1 MLVTRVDEAQTLSN
15 TFERPTMLF
24 GVLNVGESVV
34 DAARLLRIEAAA
46 IVQPDPV
53 VYRVVVH
60 WNEEPPPDPNGKF
73 DLRITPWSTDT
84 YTTPDIWVNS
94 QKNDQGAKM
103 IFDSHEPGD
112 DTKPTLNG
120 DKPWVKHKNT
130 IFARVSNSGVQGAT
144 DVFVTAYITSPPG
157 IGDNGS
163 WETLTTKKV
172 DAIAAND
179 SKIVQFDWTPAV
191 DKHTCMSVAI
201 FPQPGEISPK
211 NNRAQENVVNFDSA
225 GSSSHE
231 PVLLEAEVRSPF
243 SVWRLVDLRVRGLPL
258 GWHAVVDKQ
267 WVWVPPKGS
276 APVTAVIWTDLDSP
290 RAQEGKRISAEA
302 LPRVEGWTD
311 FGTHRYLPIG
321 GILAPIR
328 ANKRTRIVF
337 EASAF
342 QGQIRVIGAL
352 QPRSADVPGVV
363 EITNAAGASR
373 LFPFKS
379 NSVGDILVD
388 AVAVP
393 GRYDVQVF
401 TSSTAAAAEAESDVR
416 QVLVPA

>member
-1 MLVTRVDEAQTLSN
+1 
-15 TFERPTMLF
+15 
-24 GVLNVGESVV
+24 
-34 DAARLLRIEAAA
+34 
-46 IVQPDPV
+46 
-53 VYRVVVH
+53 
-60 WNEEPPPDPNGKF
+60 
-73 DLRITPWSTDT
+73 
-84 YTTPDIWVNS
+84 
-94 QKNDQGAKM
+94 
-103 IFDSHEPGD
+103 
-112 DTKPTLNG
+112 
-120 DKPWVKHKNT
+120 
-130 IFARVSNSGVQGAT
+130 
-144 DVFVTAYITSPPG
+144 
-157 IGDNGS
+157 
-163 WETLTTKKV
+163 
-172 DAIAAND
+172 
-179 SKIVQFDWTPAV
+179 
-191 DKHTCMSVAI
+191 
-201 FPQPGEISPK
+201 
-211 NNRAQENVVNFDSA
+211 
-225 GSSSHE
+225 
-231 PVLLEAEVRSPF
+231 
-243 SVWRLVDLRVRGLPL
+243 
-258 GWHAVVDKQ
+258 
-267 WVWVPPKGS
+267 
-276 APVTAVIWTDLDSP
+276 VTAVIWTDLDSP